1 MAPTAT
7 RQASAVRK
15 RHAEHPNK
23 PQPASKPGEP
33 SSSSAESRRGN
44 RRSGG
49 GGRGESGAESA
60 GGDAGTD
67 GAERQPDG
75 VGSKLMTKLS
85 DVTDRF
91 GDKLPHLPEVR
102 EMSASTPHLPKP
114 HFSIWTRLVGKVLKK
129 IARHELKRLAKAA
142 NWSLEPA
149 DTEEIKA
156 KLGELAPDL
165 GAFRPKL
172 PIQVAVDVAVPL
184 DFAWSEWMTLRFLP
198 EGVGRVVDIERD
210 GGDLSGRMDGDS
222 HESWSA
228 TVLDERD
235 RESFAWRSTEGSD
248 CAGLVTFH
256 SLSERLTRVELMLD
270 VLPQD
275 VTESALLLARVAHRR
290 ARNELRKFKADLEL
304 VSPDVYTGDEHS
316 SSQ

>member
-1 MAPTAT
+1 MAQTAT

-15 RHAEHPNK
+15 RHAVHPNQ

-33 SSSSAESRRGN
+33 SSSNVEGRRGN
-44 RRSGG
+44 RRSDGG
-49 GGRGESGAESA
+49 GASKSGAGGRRNGKEPTDSA
-60 GGDAGTD
+60 EEQTGGS
-67 GAERQPDG
+67 R
-75 VGSKLMTKLS
+75 LMTKL
-85 DVTDRF
+85 TDKL
-91 GDKLPHLPEVR
+91 GDKMPHLPEVR
-102 EMSASTPHLPKP
+102 ELSAPTPHLPKP

-129 IARHELKRLAKAA
+129 IAKHELKRLAKAA

-149 DTEEIKA
+149 DTEELKG
-156 KLGELAPDL
+156 KLGELAPDF
-165 GAFRPKL
+165 GIFRPKL
-172 PIQVAVDVAVPL
+172 PIQEAVDVAVPL

-198 EGVGRVVDIERD
+198 EGVGRVIDIERD

-256 SLSERLTRVELMLD
+256 SLSERLTRLELTLD
-270 VLPQD
+270 VLPHD
-275 VTESALLLARVAHRR
+275 VTESALLLAHVAHRR